1 MPTCPI
7 LNSFDSDVE
16 LLIYVNEC
24 ESLQHRVHLSAFIIY
39 TTRHTTRESDDLD
52 TTFLNASMNILVVKK
67 LKINL
72 TKRDPLTKDLRDR
85 I

>member
-1 MPTCPI
+1 MPLVI
-7 LNSFDSDVE
+7 QS
-16 LLIYVNEC
+16 
-24 ESLQHRVHLSAFIIY
+24 
-39 TTRHTTRESDDLD
+39 RESDDLD
-52 TTFLNASMNILVVKK
+52 TTFLNASMNILVVKE